1 MKKCLCALVLVLAT
15 GCYTTR
21 VASAGASFDNLPDS
35 EVHSDRQWFAFAG
48 LAKLTDPAGRE
59 CQHGLATASSQYS
72 FTDALISLGVGA
84 VGGLATVAACKDK
97 DTDTQIA
104 CFSAGANLAS
114 FLLAS
119 RTVHYTCEGE
129 GVPQAPSVPVL
140 PTPSNVTPPPQN

>member
-1 MKKCLCALVLVLAT
+1 MKKCLGALVLVLAT

-21 VASAGASFDNLPDS
+21 VAGAGISFDNVPES

-59 CQHGLATASSQYS
+59 CEHGLSSASSEYA

-84 VGGLATVAACKDK
+84 VGGLATLAACHGKDQS
-97 DTDTQIA
+97 TQIA

-119 RTVHYTCEGE
+119 RTVHYTCDDQGI
-129 GVPQAPSVPVL
+129 PAAPNVPVL
-140 PTPSNVTPPPQN
+140 PSPPNLTPTQN